1 MDVAAMSF
9 GKTYCIQRDAVAYL
23 MGMHFNRPF
32 LGLLVVSGCLELR
45 QGDHVTTGGPA
56 PIQRA
61 SARFIEP
68 FFPAIDIITG
78 GSVVL
83 VYSCV
88 KISRTVAVVVALL
101 MTAATTNAL
110 AREFRAADT
119 QSEDYPTVQALRY
132 MGRLIE
138 ERSGGRLQI
147 RVFHSRQLGEE
158 KETIEQ
164 TRAGAIDLNR
174 TNVALIG
181 SFVPAMNV
189 LAMPFLFRSTE
200 HLQKVLDGPIGNEIL
215 GSFEPYGFVG
225 LAFYDS
231 GARSVYNSVRPIR
244 SIADMKGL
252 RLRVQQSELMSDMI
266 RALGAEPI
274 ELPYGQVRTGLATKL
289 IDGAEN
295 NWPSFVTTDHYKYA
309 GHYTLTEHTMSPE
322 VLVMSRK
329 AWDSLSEE
337 DRTIFREAALQSSRF
352 MRERWKDLEEQSR
365 RQAAGAGVTIV
376 TDFDRKPF
384 EAAMAPLYAK
394 AQRDPAAAQLI
405 ERIRKVD

>member
-1 MDVAAMSF
+1 M
-9 GKTYCIQRDAVAYL
+9 TL
-23 MGMHFNRPF
+23 P
-32 LGLLVVSGCLELR
+32 
-45 QGDHVTTGGPA
+45 
-56 PIQRA
+56 
-61 SARFIEP
+61 
-68 FFPAIDIITG
+68 
-78 GSVVL
+78 
-83 VYSCV
+83 VYSRADL
-88 KISRTVAVVVALL
+88 SRIVAILVALFL
-101 MTAATTNAL
+101 TAVSTRVA

-132 MGRLIE
+132 MGRVIA
-138 ERSGGRLQI
+138 ERSGDRLQI

-164 TRAGAIDLNR
+164 TRVGAIDLNR

-189 LAMPFLFRSTE
+189 LAMPFLFRSIE
-200 HLQKVLDGPIGNEIL
+200 HLEKVLDGPIGNEIL

-231 GARSVYNSVRPIR
+231 GARSIYNSVRPIR

-274 ELPYGQVRTGLATKL
+274 ELPYGQVLTGLATKL

-295 NWPSFVTTDHYKYA
+295 NWPSFVTTDHYKHA
-309 GHYTLTEHTMSPE
+309 GYYTLTEHTMSPE
-322 VLVMSRK
+322 VLVMSQK
-329 AWDSLSEE
+329 AWQSLSAD
-337 DRTIFREAALQSSRF
+337 DRKIFRDAAIQSSRF
-352 MRERWKDLEEQSR
+352 MRAKWKDLEERSR
-365 RQAAGAGVTIV
+365 RQAEAAGVKIV

-384 EAAMAPLYAK
+384 EEAMAGIYVK
-394 AQRDPAAAQLI
+394 AQRDPAATELI
-405 ERIRKVD
+405 ERIRKVE